1 MLPFFTLSNYILA
14 LSYKSMQH
22 KKFHSNKCI
31 IYQIKS
37 ETCPQHSTLVV
48 LVSILSLKLSNVRRS
63 WMDKQSILY
72 IGTNVTLNRV

>member
-22 KKFHSNKCI
+22 KKFHSGI

-37 ETCPQHSTLVV
+37 ETCMSTAQHTSIV
-48 LVSILSLKLSNVRRS
+48 LVSILSLKLSNVGHGWISRVY
-63 WMDKQSILY
+63 Y
-72 IGTNVTLNRV
+72 IGRNVTLNRV